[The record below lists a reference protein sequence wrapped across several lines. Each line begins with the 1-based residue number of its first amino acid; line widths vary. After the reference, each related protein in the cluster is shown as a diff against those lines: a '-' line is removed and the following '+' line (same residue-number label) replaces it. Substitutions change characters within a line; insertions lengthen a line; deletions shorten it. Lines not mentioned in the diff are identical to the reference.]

1 MKLISSIINWLDNH
15 NNIAYSFVRVFLGAA
30 LFVRGAIL
38 ASDPATLTQLAGSN
52 QFYWYYSYI
61 IVIHII
67 GGLLLAIGFV
77 GRIAA
82 FLQIPVLIGAVFFL
96 HLQKG
101 LATAEQSLELSALVL
116 VLLIIYFLFGSGV
129 LSVDNYIVMKKLN
142 ND

>member
-1 MKLISSIINWLDNH
+1 MKLLKSTISWLEAH
-15 NNIAYSFVRVFLGAA
+15 NNIAYSIVRIFLGVA

-52 QFYWYYSYI
+52 QFYWWYSYI

-67 GGLLLAIGFV
+67 GGFLLAIGFV
-77 GRIAA
+77 TRLSA
-82 FLQIPVLIGAVFFL
+82 FLQIPVLAGAVFFL

-116 VLLIIYFLFGSGV
+116 VLLIIYFFFGSGV
-129 LSVDNYIVMKKLN
+129 LSVDNYIAKKKPSN
-142 ND
+142 